1 MSHPDSPATPSQEER
16 ILRSMRL
23 VLTGII
29 KDTATPPGMRHP
41 LRDQT
46 IEDMRQCL
54 MLISARE
61 RELAAEAGRPYAM
74 RPYYADEP
82 QRRDRAPDEV
92 VVPIS
97 SVGRRRQDED

>member
-1 MSHPDSPATPSQEER
+1 MSHPDSPETPSQEER

-61 RELAAEAGRPYAM
+61 RELAAEAGRPYAL
-74 RPYYADEP
+74 RPYYADESRP
-82 QRRDRAPDEV
+82 QDQV

-97 SVGRRRQDED
+97 SVGRRRPDED